1 MREAGR
7 TVAEV
12 GAVVGLRGVLEGEVE
27 RSNEMTELTL
37 KGEKYRIRRA
47 DPRNLIIERL
57 QKPKDSSQ
65 PATRWETVGFYG
77 KVEDLAHAL
86 VKFSVDVPE
95 AQSLIELVK
104 LLRQE
109 VKNVE
114 TTIIT
119 ELRRHQLDTTSSQR
133 QGNRNTEPQSEGVK
147 SVEGL

>member
-1 MREAGR
+1 
-7 TVAEV
+7 
-12 GAVVGLRGVLEGEVE
+12 
-27 RSNEMTELTL
+27 MTELTL

-47 DPRNLIIERL
+47 DPRNLTIERL
-57 QKPKDSSQ
+57 QKPKVANQ

-114 TTIIT
+114 NSIIT
-119 ELRRHQLDTTSSQR
+119 ELRRHQLDTTSL
-133 QGNRNTEPQSEGVK
+133 QGQENKETEPTLEEVK